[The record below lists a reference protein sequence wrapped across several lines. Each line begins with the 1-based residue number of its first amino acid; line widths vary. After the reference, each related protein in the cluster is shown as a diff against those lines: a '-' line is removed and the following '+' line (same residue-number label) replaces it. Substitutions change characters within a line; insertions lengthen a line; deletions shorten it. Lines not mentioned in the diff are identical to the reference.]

1 MFRSVCSTAFAVVL
15 ASAVIAGQQHQHGP
29 AAPEKAKPHERPDT
43 WKVRYDK
50 PDADDA
56 TLYFETMKP
65 GWHITTGPAAIF
77 YEPARTARAPFKAST
92 TIFLFDPK
100 GRNEAFGIFFGGRNL
115 DAAEQA
121 YSYFVI
127 RNSGDFLV
135 RRRSG
140 DKTQDVV
147 RWTPS
152 DAIVKWDGKSGP
164 DASVKNV
171 LAVEAAADAVSFF
184 INDQKVKTVPA
195 SEVDVDGNVGLRVN
209 HRLNVHVSSLD
220 VK

>member
-1 MFRSVCSTAFAVVL
+1 MVRTICSIALAVSL
-15 ASAVIAGQQHQHGP
+15 ASATIASQQHQHGP
-29 AAPEKAKPHERPDT
+29 AVQEKAKPHQRPDT

-56 TLYFETMKP
+56 TLFFETMKP

-77 YEPARTARAPFKAST
+77 YEPTRTARAPFKAST

-115 DAAEQA
+115 DGAEQA

-135 RRRSG
+135 RRRTG

-147 RWTPS
+147 AWTPS
-152 DAIVKWDGKSGP
+152 DAIVKWDGKSGA
-164 DASVKNV
+164 DASVTNV
-171 LAVEAAADAVSFF
+171 LAVQAATDGVTFF
-184 INDQKVKTVPA
+184 INDQNVKTVPA
-195 SEVDVDGNVGLRVN
+195 SEVDVEGIVGLRVN